1 VPENVLS
8 FRPNI
13 STLPSERSVSPSR
26 PSKLLAVNC
35 ASCTHISQT
44 ALRSLDSPTPI
55 SLADKWQWALLMH
68 PGLMKAYENTIDAL
82 MARAAVKGKLDEER
96 PAIR

>member
-1 VPENVLS
+1 VPENVIP

-13 STLPSERSVSPSR
+13 STLPSERSVSPS
-26 PSKLLAVNC
+26 PPLKLSAVNC
-35 ASCTHISQT
+35 ASCMHISPNV
-44 ALRSLDSPTPI
+44 LRRLDSPTLI

-68 PGLMKAYENTIDAL
+68 PGLMKAYENTIDTL

>member
-1 VPENVLS
+1 
-8 FRPNI
+8 
-13 STLPSERSVSPSR
+13 
-26 PSKLLAVNC
+26 
-35 ASCTHISQT
+35 
-44 ALRSLDSPTPI
+44 
-55 SLADKWQWALLMH
+55 MH